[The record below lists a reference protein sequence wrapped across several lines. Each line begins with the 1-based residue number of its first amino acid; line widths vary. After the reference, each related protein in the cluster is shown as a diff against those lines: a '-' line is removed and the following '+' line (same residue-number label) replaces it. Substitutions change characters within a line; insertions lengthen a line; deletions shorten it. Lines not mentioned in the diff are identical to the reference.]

1 MGLPSAAKKR
11 CGVRRLPTGYFP
23 VAFTLLTF
31 SLSVPT
37 LVGQQGD
44 YAASQEAWRATRE
57 AKLMADD
64 GWLTMAALHFLREG
78 PNSFGASPLNDLVL
92 PEGPEQAGVFV
103 LRDHEVFLRA
113 AEGETLTV
121 NAEPVTAT
129 KLYPTESTRQNVTI
143 GDLTLWIHYSGD
155 RLAVRVSDP
164 HSEIRNGFAGLQW
177 FPIDER
183 YRVRARFVPHDE
195 PITVKLPNI
204 LGDIESFTSHG
215 SVVLTINGQEKT
227 MLPMTSDDRLWFIF
241 RDLTSG
247 SETYPAARLL
257 YADASDEEGWT
268 TVDFNQAY
276 NPPCAFNPYTTC
288 PLPPQPN
295 RLDVRIEAGE
305 LNYH

>member
-1 MGLPSAAKKR
+1 MKCGL
-11 CGVRRLPTGYFP
+11 RRLLAACLPFTL
-23 VAFTLLTF
+23 TLLTL

-37 LVGQQGD
+37 LVGQQD
-44 YAASQEAWRATRE
+44 EYAASQETWRAARE

-78 PNSFGASPLNDLVL
+78 SNSFGTSPLNDLVL

-103 LRDHEVFLRA
+103 LSDHEVFLRA
-113 AEGETLTV
+113 ADGQTLTV

-164 HSEIRNGFAGLQW
+164 NSEIRTDFAGLKW
-177 FPIDER
+177 FPVDER

-215 SVVLTINGQEKT
+215 SVVLLINGQETT
-227 MLPMTSDDRLWFIF
+227 MLPMTSNDRLWFIF

-247 SETYPAARLL
+247 SETYPAARFL
-257 YADASDEEGWT
+257 YADAPDDEGWT

-288 PLPPQPN
+288 PFPPQPN

-305 LNYH
+305 LDYR